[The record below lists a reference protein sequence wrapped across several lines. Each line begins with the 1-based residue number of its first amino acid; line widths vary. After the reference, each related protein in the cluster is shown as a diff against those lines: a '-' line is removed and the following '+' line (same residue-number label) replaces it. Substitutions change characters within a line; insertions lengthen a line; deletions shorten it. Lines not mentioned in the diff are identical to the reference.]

1 MKYYSA
7 IKRNKIGSFVAMWMD
22 LQSVIQS
29 KPSQRE
35 RENTCHVLT
44 QTYMGSRKRVQINL
58 FAGRHRRDMWT
69 RGEEKGGMNWE
80 SGVDICST
88 TCKRGS

>member
-7 IKRNKIGSFVAMWMD
+7 IERNKIGSFVAMWMD

-35 RENTCHVLT
+35 NTCHVLT
-44 QTYMGSRKRVQINL
+44 ETYMGSRKRVQINL
-58 FAGRHRRDMWT
+58 FAGRHRRDIWIQGG
-69 RGEEKGGMNWE
+69 REGRDELGEW
-80 SGVDICST
+80 
-88 TCKRGS
+88 R